1 MFFSIPEY
9 VIIYLNISLIVCR
22 VTMRSRRQLSSTGYA
37 DKIPVLDRK
46 DRFSQT
52 APQLMSKPV
61 DAVDPYAS
69 SDED

>member
-1 MFFSIPEY
+1 MH
-9 VIIYLNISLIVCR
+9 
-22 VTMRSRRQLSSTGYA
+22 TRRILSSSGYA
-37 DKIPVLDRK
+37 DKIPVRDRK

-52 APQLMSKPV
+52 APVLTKPVPV

>member
-1 MFFSIPEY
+1 VHSK
-9 VIIYLNISLIVCR
+9 R
-22 VTMRSRRQLSSTGYA
+22 VLSATGYA
-37 DKIPVLDRK
+37 DKIPVRDRK

-52 APQLMSKPV
+52 APLLNNTPPA